1 MAMTGVV
8 HVISVGPGPL
18 APADVDATAVIGAL
32 ARAGVPATARI
43 AVEEDEMALESA
55 LAEPDGLTV
64 ILAGTGGSG
73 GDVVRRVV
81 ARATGAR
88 LTLSERMLGALEDA
102 YRRVDRPLPR
112 RVERLALLP
121 SGASVWIAAGSEP
134 AWALDS
140 ARGGF
145 AVLPRAPLA
154 GGTDQSLLE
163 QLVAF
168 ARARLATRT
177 PVAMSTLRCAGVGV
191 GDIEE
196 RLADWLGKEAEV
208 TVVVTPADG
217 DVWVR
222 LRARGNTPTE
232 AAERLAPTESAV
244 RAALGDDCY
253 GRDTETL
260 EQVVGESL
268 ERRGLSL
275 AVAESCTG
283 GLVGHRLTGV
293 PGSSRWFERGVV
305 VYSNTAKMDL
315 LGVPEAVLRTHGAV
329 SAETAQAM
337 ARGMCETARTPC
349 AVSIT
354 GIAGPD
360 GATPG
365 KPVGT
370 VFIGL
375 AVLGEVTARRFRFLG
390 DRFSVKWQ
398 SSQMALDMLR
408 RKLGGV

>member
-1 MAMTGVV
+1 
-8 HVISVGPGPL
+8 
-18 APADVDATAVIGAL
+18 
-32 ARAGVPATARI
+32 
-43 AVEEDEMALESA
+43 
-55 LAEPDGLTV
+55 LTV
-64 ILAGTGGSG
+64 IVAGTGGSG

-121 SGASVWIAAGSEP
+121 NGATVWIAAGSEP

-140 ARGGF
+140 PRGGF
-145 AVLPRAPLA
+145 AILPRAPVA
-154 GGTDQSLLE
+154 GGTDQSLLGD
-163 QLVAF
+163 LVGF
-168 ARARLATRT
+168 ARMRLQTRT
-177 PVAMSTLRCAGVGV
+177 PVATTTLRCAGVGT

-196 RLADWLGKEAEV
+196 RLADWLGKESDV

-217 DVWVR
+217 EVWVR
-222 LRARGNTPTE
+222 LRARGTTPTE
-232 AAERLAPTESAV
+232 AAERLAPMESAI

-260 EQVVGESL
+260 EHVVAQSL
-268 ERRGLSL
+268 ETRGLSV

-315 LGVPEAVLRTHGAV
+315 LGVPEPVLRLHGAV
-329 SAETAQAM
+329 SAETAEAM

-360 GATPG
+360 GGTPA

-370 VFIGL
+370 VFVGL
-375 AVLGEVTARRFRFLG
+375 AVLGDVSTRRFRFLG